1 MQTTTVFSRDE
12 NNVPSMRIPGAE
24 VAPDGTILA
33 FCEARDSGDRSPTDM
48 VLKRSEDGGRSWGP
62 LQLVA
67 KAHGRDA
74 MMNPCPVT
82 DHETGST
89 FLVFNR
95 FPEGTHEEH
104 AEPGAVRTLVTR
116 TDDAG
121 KTWSPI
127 RDITEDVID
136 TANEYGKATGPGRG
150 IQDTDGRLL
159 VPLGIG
165 EEDQYGTLIVSE
177 DHGETWSSSSRT
189 PATSTELQV
198 EELADGPLRLDMRNQ
213 GPAEEPQHCRYY
225 AISRDGGDNWTDPSR
240 DTDLVDV
247 QCQGSIARFSRKDAG
262 ADRDRLL
269 FANPDSG
276 YNHRVNMTVKLSYD
290 EGESW
295 PVARTI
301 HPGPSAYCCLAPL
314 PDGQIGLLFEN
325 GEENPY
331 ERISFARFSLEW
343 LTRGED
349 TQKV

>member
-1 MQTTTVFSRDE
+1 MEIVTVFCREE
-12 NNVPSMRIPGAE
+12 NNVPIMRIPGAA
-24 VAPDGTILA
+24 VASDGTVLA
-33 FCEARDSGDRSPTDM
+33 FCEARDAGDRSPTDM
-48 VLKRSEDGGRSWGP
+48 VLKRSIDGGRTWGP

-104 AEPGAVRTLVTR
+104 AVPGTVRTLVSR

-121 KTWSPI
+121 ETWSPV

-136 TANEYGKATGPGRG
+136 SGKEYGKATGPGRG

-165 EEDQYGTLIVSE
+165 EEDQSGTLIVSE
-177 DHGETWSSSSRT
+177 DHGETWSSTSRT

-198 EELADGPLRLDMRNQ
+198 EELVDGSLRLDMRNQ
-213 GPAEEPQHCRYY
+213 GPPEEPRHCRYY
-225 AISRDGGDNWTDPSR
+225 AISHDGGESWTEPSR
-240 DTDLVDV
+240 DAGLVDV
-247 QCQGSIARFSRKDAG
+247 QCQGSIARLSRKDG
-262 ADRDRLL
+262 DADRDRLL
-269 FANPDSG
+269 FANPDSD
-276 YNHRVNMTVKLSYD
+276 YRDRVNMTVKLSYD
-290 EGESW
+290 EGQSW

-301 HPGPSAYCCLAPL
+301 HSGPTAYCCLAPL
-314 PDGQIGLLFEN
+314 RDGGIGLLFEN
-325 GEENPY
+325 GEDNPY

-349 TQKV
+349 AI